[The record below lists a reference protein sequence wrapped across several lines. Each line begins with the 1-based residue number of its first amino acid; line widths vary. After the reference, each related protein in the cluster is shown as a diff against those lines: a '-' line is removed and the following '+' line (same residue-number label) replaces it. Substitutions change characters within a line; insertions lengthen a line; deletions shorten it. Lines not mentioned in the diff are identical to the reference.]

1 MKTNY
6 MMTAEDVA
14 TELGISKGHA
24 YKLIRQ
30 LNEELENSGF
40 IVVAGKVPRAFWEKK
55 FFGYQTTVQTAQ
67 RGGAHMPAYKDE
79 KQNTW
84 YCQFYYEDWQ
94 GNKKKKQKRGFKTK
108 KEALEWESN
117 YKLSA
122 NANMDMTMGA
132 FIEIYFRDKAGE
144 LKERSIKNKR
154 YMIEAHVLPYFE
166 NKPMNSITPSDII
179 QWQNEIR
186 AKGFSQTY
194 LRMIQNQI
202 TALFTHA
209 SNIYNL
215 ANNPC
220 KRVKRMGKADA
231 DKLEFWTKEEY
242 DRFIRGIEVGSR
254 YYVIF
259 EILFW
264 TGCREGEMLALTKS
278 DIDFKEN
285 RISISKTYYRT
296 ERKDVITTPKTE
308 QLVRVIDIPQFL
320 TQEIK
325 DYVDK
330 LYELPDDERIFP
342 IVAEAVQHKLKH
354 NCEKTGVKKI
364 RVHDIRHSHV
374 AYLINQGVQPLII
387 KERLGHRDIKI
398 TLNTYGHLYPNQQ
411 RQVADMLNQQR
422 TEKSPN
428 SGDCQD

>member
-1 MKTNY
+1 
-6 MMTAEDVA
+6 
-14 TELGISKGHA
+14 
-24 YKLIRQ
+24 
-30 LNEELENSGF
+30 
-40 IVVAGKVPRAFWEKK
+40 
-55 FFGYQTTVQTAQ
+55 
-67 RGGAHMPAYKDE
+67 MPAYKDE

-108 KEALEWESN
+108 KEALEWERN

-144 LKERSIKNKR
+144 LKERSAKNKR

-242 DRFIRGIEVGSR
+242 DRFISGIEVGSR

-278 DIDFKEN
+278 DIDFTEN

-308 QLVRVIDIPQFL
+308 QSVRVIDIPQFL
-320 TQEIK
+320 TQEIR

-374 AYLINQGVQPLII
+374 AYLINQGVQSLII

-422 TEKSPN
+422 TEKVPTAATVRTKDNRINLCYPMYIQAKYSR
-428 SGDCQD
+428 GFLR